1 MSFLIIHFPFFIPRG
16 RLRTLPMKHFSL
28 LIVLAYTSSFAQ
40 VLDPARWT
48 VEKPKKEVKIGD
60 VVEISINGTLAK
72 DWYIYSTEFEAE
84 GPNRTVFN
92 FKPNPTYQLVGKVK
106 PVGFHEKYEEVWEGK
121 VSIAENKAKF
131 VQKIKILQANPVI
144 EGTYEY
150 SVCSTVSGQCLPVKE
165 NEFKI
170 DGFNIEGQRTNSKG
184 QIANSKEQI
193 ADSKGQI
200 TNSKEQ
206 IANSN
211 PTTQQPN
218 NSTTQQLNNPTTQQL
233 NNSTTQQLNNSTTP
247 PQSLWSFLALA
258 FLAGMASIFMPC
270 IYPIMPMT
278 VSFFTKQTN
287 GTQKATF
294 YGFSIMFIFGLIGLV
309 TMAFGAPF
317 LNFISTHWLPN
328 LIFFVIFI
336 LFGVSLLGAFE
347 IALPNDTVNKIDQLS
362 ERGGLIG
369 IFFMALTLV
378 VVSFSCTV
386 PFVGSLLI
394 LAAQGEVL
402 RPLYGMLA
410 FGLPFAVVF
419 TSLAMFPQ
427 WLKNLPKSGGWLGE
441 MKVVFGLLE
450 FALALKFL
458 SNIDLAYHWDLLHRN
473 IFLVLWIVIFTVVG
487 LYILGLMRLPK
498 DAKVHKYNATRLGF
512 AALTFAFVLYMIPGV
527 ANKPLPL
534 LAGILPPLEATA
546 PAATANSKLRGLP
559 HQLQG
564 FYDLDDALTEAKKT
578 QKPVF
583 IDFTGYA
590 CANCRKM
597 EEYVWPDAKVLKR
610 LKNDFVIA
618 SLYVDDKTE
627 LPREKHYVSTY
638 DQKTKTTIGAK
649 NADLQIVKF
658 NNNAQPYY
666 CLVTPAGELII
677 PPVGYSSTEDF
688 VAFLDKGLTNFKKPL
703 AISH

>member
-1 MSFLIIHFPFFIPRG
+1 MCLNNRPKHSPPFS
-16 RLRTLPMKHFSL
+16 MKRFAIFCL
-28 LIVLAYTSSFAQ
+28 LLMVNFGSFAQ

-48 VEKPKKEVKIGD
+48 LDKPKKEIKVGD
-60 VVEISINGTLAK
+60 VVEIGISATLDK
-72 DWYIYSTEFEAE
+72 GWYIYSTEFEAE
-84 GPNRTVFN
+84 GPNRTVFV
-92 FKPNPTYQLVGKVK
+92 FKPNATYQLVGKIK
-106 PVGFHEKYEEVWEGK
+106 PVGFHEKYEEIWEGK

-131 VQKIKILQANPVI
+131 VQKIKILKPDPII

-150 SVCSTVSGQCLPVKE
+150 SVCSTESGQCLPPKE
-165 NEFKI
+165 NNFKI
-170 DGFNIEGQRTNSKG
+170 EGFKMA
-184 QIANSKEQI
+184 QISDTKEQI
-193 ADSKGQI
+193 ADNKYQT
-200 TNSKEQ
+200 TNTKPTDSLVQ
-206 IANSN
+206 IAD
-211 PTTQQPN
+211 TKQTA
-218 NSTTQQLNNPTTQQL
+218 STLNNPTTQKL
-233 NNSTTQQLNNSTTP
+233 GNASPP

-294 YGFSIMFIFGLIGLV
+294 YGLSIMFIFGLIGLV
-309 TMAFGAPF
+309 TMVFGAPF

-347 IALPNDTVNKIDQLS
+347 IALPYGAVNKIDQLS

-394 LAAQGEVL
+394 LAAQGEVM

-458 SNIDLAYHWDLLHRN
+458 SNIDLAYRWSLLHRN

-487 LYILGLMRLPK
+487 LYILGIMRLPK
-498 DAKVHKYNATRLGF
+498 DDRVQKYGAVRLGF
-512 AALTFAFVLYMIPGV
+512 ATLTFAFVVYMIPGV
-527 ANKPLPL
+527 TNKSLPL
-534 LAGILPPLEATA
+534 LAGILPPLENTA
-546 PAATANSKLRGLP
+546 PEESSQSANPKLRNLP

-564 FYDLDDALTEAKKT
+564 FADFEDALAEAKLT
-578 QKPVF
+578 NKPVF

-597 EEYVWPDAKVLKR
+597 EEYVWPNAEVLKR
-610 LKNDFVIA
+610 LKNEFVIA

-627 LPREKHYVSTY
+627 LPREKHYVSSY
-638 DQKTKTTIGAK
+638 DKKTKTTIGAK
-649 NADLQIVKF
+649 NADFQIAKF

-666 CLVTPAGELII
+666 CLVTPQGELIV
-677 PPVGYSSTEDF
+677 PPIGYTGTEEF
-688 VAFLDKGLTNFKKPL
+688 VAFLDKGLANFKK
-703 AISH
+703 